1 MRAVRWRFWVE
12 LAVAVVSVFLVLLT
26 LVWRDWIEEVFGV
39 DPDHG
44 RLAELAH
51 RRGVRRGGNRVLAPA
66 RAASGVAPF
75 RVALRTRP
83 PSRVLRRR

>member
-1 MRAVRWRFWVE
+1 MRGVRRRFWVE

-44 RLAELAH
+44 NGSLEWLIAVAFVAAAIVFCAGA
-51 RRGVRRGGNRVLAPA
+51 RREWRRTIP
-66 RAASGVAPF
+66 
-75 RVALRTRP
+75 
-83 PSRVLRRR
+83 RRSSSDATA